1 MPQGG
6 TYPDPECFWDAAV
19 LQFVAPAEM
28 RERESAETR
37 RHFKAEPGSDH
48 SFSDHQ
54 PFKLIW
60 IAKSSAIT
68 KQNLVRIITGLK
80 SYNWLDGLLLSK
92 REGNTNLVKSTFLKW
107 KLPFPHLNQH
117 QCWVIAS
124 SKLQASTSH
133 QHHVSEK
140 DFSWEMS
147 LTFTSFATA
156 QWRPRVL
163 QVFVPLI
170 IFNFNIMVFISI
182 LLSSKAWVVSRK
194 RWTAWAPPAG

>member
-124 SKLQASTSH
+124 SKLQASPHTSIMS
-133 QHHVSEK
+133 QKKTSVEK
-140 DFSWEMS
+140 CLSRLHLSPQLNGGQGFSRFS
-147 LTFTSFATA
+147 SPSSFSTSPSSTSTS
-156 QWRPRVL
+156 WSSSP
-163 QVFVPLI
+163 
-170 IFNFNIMVFISI
+170 S
-182 LLSSKAWVVSRK
+182 LLSSKA
-194 RWTAWAPPAG
+194 

>member
-1 MPQGG
+1 MQKEDTGWSDDRTLDKPAHLTVIWFSTNRMTMPQGG

-117 QCWVIAS
+117 QC
-124 SKLQASTSH
+124 
-133 QHHVSEK
+133 
-140 DFSWEMS
+140 
-147 LTFTSFATA
+147 
-156 QWRPRVL
+156 
-163 QVFVPLI
+163 
-170 IFNFNIMVFISI
+170 
-182 LLSSKAWVVSRK
+182 
-194 RWTAWAPPAG
+194 